1 MAGNIDKLV
10 RMLAKARRRTG
21 SSQQANDDMYAY
33 SGTWR
38 HGGKVEVNGMTYDA
52 IQGSYDLKLQDGCTV
67 YCVPTRNGEMMIVG
81 GGVN

>member
-1 MAGNIDKLV
+1 MNNVDRLA
-10 RMLAKARRRTG
+10 RMLAKSKRKTDKT
-21 SSQQANDDMYAY
+21 QHDDDMYAY

-52 IQGSYDLKLQDGCTV
+52 VQGSYDLKLQDGCTV
-67 YCVPTRNGEMMIVG
+67 YCIPIRNGEMMIVG